1 MLSLSDDIRKAL
13 IAIAQE
19 TQVYLEG
26 NILKLIDPV
35 DDPDFRSYLEEAV
48 RRDRAVRQRRL
59 DITKQVQRQNKEL
72 VTFNDQ
78 NSLLNEE
85 LRRALDEQRKAKDD
99 LLETLKKL
107 EKQNQDLA
115 QFSWMIS
122 HNLRGPLAS
131 ALGIINLLK
140 DFNLVTPDNRDL
152 YNHLKTSALRMDEI
166 LYDVSMLLE
175 IRDDPPILNEPLDV
189 AEIFNTCC
197 QKLKSMVDQSGVEFQ
212 QDFSCCTTITATR
225 IYLESIITNLLS
237 NAMQY
242 RSAERPL
249 KVTVTSGNESGF
261 CLLHIADNGKGIKE
275 NDLERIFEP
284 FRKLDYSS
292 TGKGIGLYLA
302 RSQAEAMGGNLT
314 VTSEVGKGSVFTL
327 RLPSVPKMS

>member
-1 MLSLSDDIRKAL
+1 MLSLGDDIKKAL
-13 IAIAQE
+13 IATAQE
-19 TQVYLEG
+19 SQVYLEG
-26 NILKLIDPV
+26 NILKLIDPGEDTV
-35 DDPDFRSYLEEAV
+35 FRAYLEEAV
-48 RRDRAVRQRRL
+48 RRDKAGRQRRL
-59 DITKQVQRQNKEL
+59 DITKQVQRQNREL
-72 VTFNDQ
+72 LEFNEQ
-78 NSLLNEE
+78 NSTLNRELNLALEE
-85 LRRALDEQRKAKDD
+85 QRRAKDE
-99 LLETLKKL
+99 LLVTLKKM
-107 EKQNQDLA
+107 ERQNQDLA

-140 DFNLVTPDNRDL
+140 DFKLVTPDNRDL
-152 YNHLKTSALRMDEI
+152 YNHLKASALRMDEI

-175 IRDDPPILNEPLDV
+175 IRDDPPILNEEMVLDEMFHSCCGKLQAMV
-189 AEIFNTCC
+189 A
-197 QKLKSMVDQSGVEFQ
+197 QSGVSFKS
-212 QDFSCCTTITATR
+212 DFSCCTTIVATR

-249 KVTVTSGNESGF
+249 EVTVTSGSEPGYCQF
-261 CLLHIADNGKGIKE
+261 HVADNGKGIKK

-302 RSQAEAMGGNLT
+302 RSQAEAMGGTLT
-314 VTSEVGKGSVFTL
+314 VSSEIGKGSVFTL
-327 RLPSVPKMS
+327 RLPSNKTAE